1 MHASRPP
8 AGERMKGELTV
19 LDLHT
24 QALGLKPILWDALA
38 LPGTGSP
45 GEPDTL
51 RTHWYEL
58 MLDEIDYGV
67 LLLGRDA
74 VVLHMNHAARCE
86 LDAQHPLQL
95 LGRQLRAA
103 DAEDA
108 ARLQQAVQAAQLRG
122 LRRLLLLGPDGH
134 RVAVS
139 VVPLQAGP
147 GGQVATQLSLAK
159 RQVCGELGVQW
170 FARSYGLTLAETR
183 VLEALSEGLQ
193 PNDIATRF
201 GVGISTIRSQ
211 IGSIRAKTRSDS
223 IGALVRQVAVL
234 PPLVGALRSLAD
246 GPAQPQAA

>member
-1 MHASRPP
+1 
-8 AGERMKGELTV
+8 MKGEHTV

-24 QALGLKPILWDALA
+24 QALGLKPIFWDALA
-38 LPGTGSP
+38 PLQPGTASP
-45 GEPDTL
+45 GEPDTQ

-95 LGRQLRAA
+95 IAGQLRAVT
-103 DAEDA
+103 AEDA
-108 ARLQQAVQAAQLRG
+108 VRLQQAVQAAQMRG
-122 LRRLLLLGPDGH
+122 LRRLLMLGPDGH
-134 RVAVS
+134 RLAVS

-147 GGQVATQLSLAK
+147 GGQVATQLSLGK

-170 FARSYGLTLAETR
+170 FARSHGLTLAETR

-193 PNDIATRF
+193 PGDIATRF

-234 PPLVGALRSLAD
+234 PPLVCALRGMAD
-246 GPAQPQAA
+246 PGTQPQAA